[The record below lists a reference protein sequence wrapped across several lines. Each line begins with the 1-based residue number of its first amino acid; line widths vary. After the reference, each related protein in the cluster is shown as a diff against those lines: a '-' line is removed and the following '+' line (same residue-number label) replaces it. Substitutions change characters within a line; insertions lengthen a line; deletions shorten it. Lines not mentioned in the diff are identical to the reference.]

1 MTQPNFH
8 KVILYF
14 VCLVFIAQQ
23 DIVQAQ
29 VADDS
34 CYPHDSAYVIYSMN
48 IRREP
53 STDQAKIG
61 ILGSGQEI
69 DVSRSIRQT
78 DYCWLNIGS
87 ARWIAKTTRVAEEKP
102 IVEPVQSTTTPSV
115 STESTESTDDIQL
128 PPIKGSQAFVN
139 KMAGAYR
146 FLKQNMPF
154 YYEYVG
160 VIREIWEKV
169 FDANTLRGV
178 GAFAYQIVHMGVMEI
193 QHTAVESS
201 DASIAG
207 VLIHEACHQHQWN
220 VGKLRKLSGVEREKE
235 CYREELLANDRYGV
249 VTRSRSWLLGHI
261 NCKENCWGSR

>member
-1 MTQPNFH
+1 MTQPNFRN
-8 KVILYF
+8 VILYF
-14 VCLVFIAQQ
+14 VSLVFISQQ
-23 DIVQAQ
+23 GMVQAQ
-29 VADDS
+29 VAEDN

-61 ILGSGQEI
+61 ILGGGQEI

-78 DYCWLNIGS
+78 DFCWLNIGS
-87 ARWIAKTTRVAEEKP
+87 ARWIAKTTRVAEKKP
-102 IVEPVQSTTTPSV
+102 IVEPVQSASTPSV
-115 STESTESTDDIQL
+115 STESTDDIQL

-169 FDANTLRGV
+169 FDVNTARGV

-193 QHTAVESS
+193 QHTAVEYS

-220 VGKLRKLSGVEREKE
+220 VGKLAQIEYALSEKRNATVKS
-235 CYREELLANDRYGV
+235 CLQTIGMVSLQDHVPG
-249 VTRSRSWLLGHI
+249 
-261 NCKENCWGSR
+261 C